1 MPSEPA
7 PSGPAPAGPDL
18 SRPAPSPEPTGG
30 SASTVRLVVVLGMLS
45 MFGPISLDLYL
56 PALPA
61 LAADLR
67 SSTSAAQL
75 SITACLLGL
84 AVGQLVAGPLSD
96 QYGRRRPLV
105 VGLVVYLLSSA
116 ACAFAPTTEV
126 LVVLRLVQG
135 LAGAAGIVIARAVAR
150 DLYYGRRLVI
160 IFSRL
165 ILVNGLAPVLAP
177 VIGGQLAL
185 VTSWRGIF
193 LVLAAFGVVLLAA
206 GVFGVPE
213 SLPPQR
219 RRAGGVRDTLRS
231 FRTLLVDRL
240 FVGVVLAAGFAG
252 ASMFAYIAGAT
263 FVLQRLYG
271 LSAQQFSFAFGANAL
286 GIMLFGQLGARLAH
300 RWSPHRVMAL
310 GLLMNLVGSA
320 GLALTVVV
328 GLGLWPLLASLFVM
342 VSALGLVFPTST
354 ALALADHPERAGAA
368 SSLLGLGQYV
378 MGAVVAPL
386 VGLAGEDTAVPLGV
400 VALACS
406 AVAVTVFFAVAVP
419 ALRRMHLVEPD
430 TVPPP
435 QPPA

>member
-7 PSGPAPAGPDL
+7 PSGPAPAGPTL
-18 SRPAPSPEPTGG
+18 SHPAPSSEPTGG

-116 ACAFAPTTEV
+116 ACAFAPTIEV

-150 DLYYGRRLVI
+150 DLYSGRRLVI

-300 RWSPHRVMAL
+300 RWTPHRVMAL
-310 GLLMNLVGSA
+310 GLLMNLLGSA

-406 AVAVTVFFAVAVP
+406 AVAVAVFFAVAVP
-419 ALRRMHLVEPD
+419 ALRRMHLVEPH